1 MDSIR
6 HPGPIGHG
14 AAVFWLS
21 TYNVGQFVLILVFSY
36 LLAALRPDL
45 ASNDAFLVVMGLIGF
60 GGYILCRVTHWWLPS
75 TVGYLGICFAIA
87 SFLAADLASGSDSS
101 SYEVAVA
108 IFVGVLLAVG
118 VFILSPSYL
127 KGWVPHVVSLLPII
141 PVAYVLVPAIFP
153 LLGLK
158 YVGANPLELLFGA
171 FMNGGFVVL
180 NLKTCYLKGNWTL
193 NAIADSCADNVKGFF
208 QWIFRGKV
216 KISVTT
222 VEDEP
227 IIDKIFRQLK
237 ELMLLAIQIKGT
249 QSEPLT
255 DTQLRELVASTI
267 ASAGPDR
274 YEARVQQLLIRL
286 LAPNGR
292 QK

>member
-1 MDSIR
+1 MSNLR

-21 TYNVGQFVLILVFSY
+21 AYNLGQFVLILGFSY

-45 ASNDAFLVVMGLIGF
+45 AGNNAFLVVMGLIGF
-60 GGYILCRVTHWWLPS
+60 GGYILCRVTYWWVPS

-101 SYEVAVA
+101 SYEVSFA

-118 VFILSPSYL
+118 IFVFKPDYL
-127 KGWVPHVVSLLPII
+127 KGWVPHVISLLPII

-227 IIDKIFRQLK
+227 LIDKVFRELK
-237 ELMLLAIQIKGT
+237 ELLLLAREIKGD
-249 QSEPLT
+249 QMGPLT
-255 DTQLRELVASTI
+255 DEQLRALAVETLAV
-267 ASAGPDR
+267 AGPDR
-274 YEARVQQLLIRL
+274 YEQRVRSLLMRI
-286 LAPNGR
+286 LAPKAN
-292 QK
+292 QT